1 MKAHA
6 PVEIPKRDPARQPR
20 KSSATTRRRA
30 PMIPAPPDRPVQHPQ
45 PSPRPPLALLPF
57 AIALGLAVF
66 LFASSI
72 HLLLNPPADVLS
84 PLNLRVASVIAV
96 ISLVV
101 AARWTIFFILA
112 FVSHAHLRRAS
123 AASPTHWPRVSILVP
138 AYNESE
144 TIAPALQSLLDLDYP
159 RYEIIVVDDGSKD
172 DTFALAKP
180 FEGDHDRCSIR
191 VFTKPNGGKWA
202 ALNFAFARATSDLLL
217 CVDADSRLDRESLR
231 HMVARLTD
239 PTVSAVSGQVRVRNR
254 INLLTRLQAMEYV
267 IANGL
272 IRLAQSL
279 TGTVLVVPGPIG
291 LFRRDV
297 LEQVFHRFGR
307 ETPIERPGEVQG
319 PFEGDT
325 FAEDFD
331 LSLAILALGGRTV
344 YEPAAV
350 SHTKAPDTT
359 FRLLNQRYR
368 WGRGTLQV
376 LRKYFRRAR
385 ADRSLA
391 HPRLLSWLSVTY
403 VLELAVIPI
412 VNVTAIASLLL
423 LIVSGA
429 NLLPLLAWLAAF
441 ALLNVNAAAFFA
453 SIHNDSLRLVLVMPF
468 YDVYHSFLLNAGWLV
483 AVIDEIRG
491 VRMRW

>member
-1 MKAHA
+1 M
-6 PVEIPKRDPARQPR
+6 V
-20 KSSATTRRRA
+20 
-30 PMIPAPPDRPVQHPQ
+30 
-45 PSPRPPLALLPF
+45 
-57 AIALGLAVF
+57 
-66 LFASSI
+66 
-72 HLLLNPPADVLS
+72 
-84 PLNLRVASVIAV
+84 
-96 ISLVV
+96 
-101 AARWTIFFILA
+101 FFILA
-112 FVSHAHLRRAS
+112 FVSHARLRTAG
-123 AASPTHWPRVSILVP
+123 APAPAHWPRVSILVP

-172 DTFALAKP
+172 DTFARAKP
-180 FEGDHDRCSIR
+180 FEGDHAHRSIR

-217 CVDADSRLDRESLR
+217 CVDADSRLDRQALR
-231 HMVARLTD
+231 YLVARLVAD
-239 PTVSAVSGQVRVRNR
+239 PAVSAVSGQVRVRNR
-254 INLLTRLQAMEYV
+254 INLLTRLQAMEYI

-279 TGTVLVVPGPIG
+279 TRTVLVIPGPIG
-291 LFRRDV
+291 LFRRSG

-307 ETPIERPGEVQG
+307 ETPVHRPGEHQG

-350 SHTKAPDTT
+350 SHTKAPDTS

-376 LRKYFRRAR
+376 LRKYLRRSR
-385 ADRSLA
+385 TDRTLA
-391 HPRLLSWLSVTY
+391 HPRLLAWLSITY
-403 VLELAVIPI
+403 VLELAI
-412 VNVTAIASLLL
+412 VPLINLAAIASLLL
-423 LIVSGA
+423 MLVGGA
-429 NLLPLLAWLAAF
+429 DILPLLTWLAAF
-441 ALLNVNAAAFFA
+441 ALLNLNAAAFFT
-453 SIHNDSLRLVLVMPF
+453 SIHHDSPRLVLVMPL
-468 YDVYHSFLLNAGWLV
+468 YDLYHAFLLNAGWLI
-483 AVIDEIRG
+483 ALIDELRG

>member
-1 MKAHA
+1 L
-6 PVEIPKRDPARQPR
+6 
-20 KSSATTRRRA
+20 TTN
-30 PMIPAPPDRPVQHPQ
+30 PPAPL
-45 PSPRPPLALLPF
+45 SLLPF
-57 AIALGLAVF
+57 AIALALAIF
-66 LFASSI
+66 LFTSSI
-72 HLLLNPPADVLS
+72 HLLLNPPADALA
-84 PLNLRVASVIAV
+84 PLHLRVAVVIGIV
-96 ISLVV
+96 SLVV
-101 AARWTIFFILA
+101 SARWMAFFILA
-112 FVSHAHLRRAS
+112 FISHARLRTAS
-123 AASPTHWPRVSILVP
+123 AHTPTHWPRVSILVP

-172 DTFALAKP
+172 DTFARAEP
-180 FEGDHDRCSIR
+180 FEGEHAHRSIR

-202 ALNFAFARATSDLLL
+202 ALNFAFARATSDLVL
-217 CVDADSRLDRESLR
+217 CVDADSRLDREALR
-231 HMVARLTD
+231 HLVARLAD
-239 PTVSAVSGQVRVRNR
+239 PAVSAVSGQVRVRNR
-254 INLLTRLQAMEYV
+254 VNLLTKLQAMEYI

-279 TGTVLVVPGPIG
+279 SGTVLVIPGPIG

-307 ETPIERPGEVQG
+307 ETPIKRPGEHQG

-350 SHTKAPDTT
+350 SHTKAPDTS

-376 LRKYFRRAR
+376 LRKYLRRSR
-385 ADRSLA
+385 TDRTLA
-391 HPRLLSWLSVTY
+391 HPRLLTWLSITY
-403 VLELAVIPI
+403 VLELAI
-412 VNVTAIASLLL
+412 VPLVNLAAIASILLL
-423 LIVSGA
+423 VATGA
-429 NLLPLLAWLAAF
+429 DLLPLLTWLAAF
-441 ALLNVNAAAFFA
+441 ALLNLNAAAFFA
-453 SIHNDSLRLVLVMPF
+453 SIHRDSLRLALVMPI
-468 YDVYHSFLLNAGWLV
+468 YDLYHAFLLNAGWLI
-483 AVIDEIRG
+483 ALIDELRG